1 MINDENVSTFVI
13 ILNEIKR
20 LHEEWY
26 PSPPPPNRV
35 QFRGII
41 IKYFISFLST
51 ISLHEDIIYLIN
63 PERGV

>member
-1 MINDENVSTFVI
+1 MINDDVSTFVI

-20 LHEEWY
+20 LQEEWY
-26 PSPPPPNRV
+26 PPPPPNRV

-41 IKYFISFLST
+41 IKYFIPFLST